1 MESELNNSNFK
12 NSSFFSSLS
21 MKKVLEENINSS
33 FRNDM
38 PNNWQMSFENNSLEE
53 DINRE
58 SHEEDINRE
67 SHEENII

>member
-1 MESELNNSNFK
+1 
-12 NSSFFSSLS
+12 
-21 MKKVLEENINSS
+21 MKKVLEANINSS

-38 PNNWQMSFENNSLEE
+38 PNNLQMSFENNSLEE